1 MIVFKLASFSFRQII
16 GMRFYSLVLVKKNFP
31 PPPCLSPFSCH
42 SLAILPHGS
51 FSYFSSF
58 WLMKMSLILWISL
71 DLPGSRVDQF
81 FIMIFQ
87 AAGINLDLL
96 PLQDICDIFHQ
107 TASHVKV
114 YRSNQEGLF
123 GAGGKCTIH
132 CIWFSWCWCSCRRST
147 GC

>member
-16 GMRFYSLVLVKKNFP
+16 GMRFYSLVLVKKNSP
-31 PPPCLSPFSCH
+31 PLLIPILLPFSRR
-42 SLAILPHGS
+42 SATWLFFIL
-51 FSYFSSF
+51 FLF

-71 DLPGSRVDQF
+71 DLPGSRLDQF

-114 YRSNQEGLF
+114 YQSNQEGLS

-132 CIWFSWCWCSCRRST
+132 CLWFSWCWCSCCRST